1 MCQIDCTVAS
11 LCCRLMDR
19 VFGPNWAVQLPFSVP
34 TWLRKAGN
42 VKGSK
47 GIDWGWFSL
56 NTMSS
61 VILTDFVLSSY
72 LMDQSWERMLSRSPH
87 PHHSM
92 SYYVMS
98 YYMMIII
105 DIVVHFFISIFLEV
119 SMSNSSS
126 IYLSSLILFFLFPS
140 FVLL

>member
-34 TWLRKAGN
+34 TWLRKVGS

-87 PHHSM
+87 PQHSM
-92 SYYVMS
+92 PCNVMS
-98 YYMMIII
+98 YYMTI
-105 DIVVHFFISIFLEV
+105 
-119 SMSNSSS
+119 
-126 IYLSSLILFFLFPS
+126 
-140 FVLL
+140 